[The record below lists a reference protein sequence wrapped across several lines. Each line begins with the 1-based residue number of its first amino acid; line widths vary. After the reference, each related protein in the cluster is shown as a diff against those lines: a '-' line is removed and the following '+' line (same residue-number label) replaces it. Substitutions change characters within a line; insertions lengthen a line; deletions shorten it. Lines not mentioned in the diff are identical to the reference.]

1 MRLVV
6 NDSAK
11 AAMDALRLATCC
23 SSPDTIFSSTVLCNV
38 EGSPARTAEP
48 PAVADSASKAKPTTL
63 QPPTIREFHL
73 LFMFCSR
80 LQARETGAEK
90 GCPRCRHRQPPPA
103 SWNRPVNKRL
113 QCGIIFSHVCSS
125 EICVQARISLTTL
138 AI

>member
-1 MRLVV
+1 MRLVG

-11 AAMDALRLATCC
+11 DGTDDSRLATCC

-90 GCPRCRHRQPPPA
+90 GCQCRHRQPPPA
-103 SWNRPVNKRL
+103 SWNLLVNKRL
-113 QCGIIFSHVCSS
+113 QRGMIFSPVCSS
-125 EICVQARISLTTL
+125 EICGQACIWLITL
-138 AI
+138 SI

>member
-1 MRLVV
+1 MHVCAPLPSATQSSCVRMRLVV
-6 NDSAK
+6 NESAK
-11 AAMDALRLATCC
+11 AAMDASRLATCC
-23 SSPDTIFSSTVLCNV
+23 SSPDTIFSSTVPCNV

-90 GCPRCRHRQPPPA
+90 RCQCRHRHLPHRHGGTG
-103 SWNRPVNKRL
+103 WLTN
-113 QCGIIFSHVCSS
+113 GCS
-125 EICVQARISLTTL
+125 AR
-138 AI
+138 